1 MIDVS
6 KIGLGASGAPV
17 PGVALTQPAQTTFG
31 IPQDPGTYLWG
42 GWNKDYG
49 INPAESWYRN
59 PNWGDHVIFNQQ
71 YGYQDYGPVAQL
83 YKGGTA
89 FDQFGLT
96 PQGTGNWSQYYP
108 GRQVSTHEEKEAMHQ
123 GWDRN
128 SGVSAVDWLRSRN
141 AVPASPAP
149 PMAPAATT
157 TTTPAQ
163 TSTPPSWLMDLLA
176 RFGSDYGTLGAA
188 TGGFPTTTPQI
199 SLPSEWGTAS
209 SVMSDFATGL
219 PTGIPPS
226 WYQGMQDVDKMA
238 ATGAPTD
245 VSGIY
250 SSWLPVAQQQMK
262 DFSQSEAERLGLE
275 GMRWSTPLQN
285 RVSDYARQ
293 MSEQFGLNISQQQV
307 QAEEAARARQ
317 LQAMPLQYQY
327 GAGTAGLAESAKDRG
342 LAGAQG
348 LAGLGQAMTQYP
360 MDLAQLSMNMG
371 LQGQQAQQ
379 AEYDKMY
386 NEFLRTSE
394 EGSPWLQNALALL
407 GIGGGAYTP
416 EQYQQSG
423 LSQGLGVGSSI
434 ASILGMLKFA
444 GVLSSIGY
452 KTDISK
458 VDNASEELMADKMLR
473 TELFEYRYKVEGKD
487 ARHMGMIVEKA
498 PDEVNVLGD
507 MVGLYEY
514 IGTLHATIKSLNRRL
529 EKIEGGM

>member
-6 KIGLGASGAPV
+6 KIGVGDNARRTRTPVSGLPPPVTSTATPPV

-128 SGVSAVDWLRSRN
+128 SGVSAVDWLKSRN
-141 AVPASPAP
+141 APSVPYDAGPVMTPVPGPPPGPVGPGPA
-149 PMAPAATT
+149 
-157 TTTPAQ
+157 
-163 TSTPPSWLMDLLA
+163 STPPSWLMDLLA
-176 RFGSDYGTLGAA
+176 QFGSDYGTLGAA
-188 TGGFPTTTPQI
+188 KGGFPTTTPQI

-360 MDLAQLSMNMG
+360 MDLAQLSMSMG

-407 GIGGGAYTP
+407 GIGGGAYSP
-416 EQYQQSG
+416 QQYQQSG
-423 LSQGLGVGSSI
+423 LSQLLGSAGGLGMGALGFGS
-434 ASILGMLKFA
+434 LCNK
-444 GVLSSIGY
+444 
-452 KTDISK
+452 
-458 VDNASEELMADKMLR
+458 
-473 TELFEYRYKVEGKD
+473 GK
-487 ARHMGMIVEKA
+487 
-498 PDEVNVLGD
+498 
-507 MVGLYEY
+507 
-514 IGTLHATIKSLNRRL
+514 
-529 EKIEGGM
+529 